1 LKVCSIIHNVG
12 CGGRE
17 RERPPRATAA
27 ELSTAS
33 AGEGKFHFQSLS
45 PVHLCVK
52 CLSLHPYGP
61 LYHPLKRLK
70 SSRFCGGCGTSDA
83 MHDIDFR
90 RPKKFPCSLWRV
102 NGVVC
107 VCVCVCECV
116 CLCTPFQTAL
126 DAGCLLLFLSRD
138 FLQQGI
144 NQNCVCGSL
153 SQPAFSA
160 AAAARCRTS
169 LLPFTSFGVPGT
181 LRNSSQEPTV
191 RRPTK
196 VYDLLPAKRGAAEA
210 GLISLESQRR
220 FSRRT
225 LIQRRQKQNLQFS
238 SLAQVF

>member
-107 VCVCVCECV
+107 VCVCVLVHPFPDCFGCWLSPPLSFQGLSPTRDQSEL
-116 CLCTPFQTAL
+116 CLW
-126 DAGCLLLFLSRD
+126 LS
-138 FLQQGI
+138 F
-144 NQNCVCGSL
+144 
-153 SQPAFSA
+153 P
-160 AAAARCRTS
+160 
-169 LLPFTSFGVPGT
+169 TSFFCCCCCQMPNQPPPIHFIWRPWNSTELVPGT
-181 LRNSSQEPTV
+181 NRPSANKSLRSPSCEA
-191 RRPTK
+191 RSC
-196 VYDLLPAKRGAAEA
+196 RGW
-210 GLISLESQRR
+210 
-220 FSRRT
+220 T
-225 LIQRRQKQNLQFS
+225 N
-238 SLAQVF
+238 